1 MTMHIGNTAI
11 GYDQPP
17 FIIAEISGN
26 HNQSI
31 DRAFK
36 IVEAAKKAGVH
47 AVKLQTYTADT
58 MTLDVSK
65 GSFSINDEESL
76 WNGRN
81 LYELYDEAHTPWEWH
96 KELFDRC
103 KELGLLCFSTPFDAS
118 SVEFLEKL
126 KAPAYKIASPE
137 ILDIPLIQKV
147 ARTGKPVIMST
158 GMANIQEIAE
168 AVQAAK
174 NAGCKDLVLLKCTSA
189 YPASPKDSNLATIPH
204 MKDLFGVQVGI
215 SDHTPGIGVPLAA
228 IALGAIMV
236 EKHITLK
243 RSDGGVDAAFSLE
256 PHEFSRLVSESARV
270 RDAIGK
276 INYGPVKNEKG
287 AIKFRRSLYFVKD
300 LQKGDVIT
308 KDHIRSLRPGDG
320 ISPKYFDIVM
330 GKKVNCDIKI
340 GDPVLWNRF

>member
-1 MTMHIGNTAI
+1 MTMHIGNIEI

-31 DRAFK
+31 DRAFQ

-58 MTLDVSK
+58 MTLDICK
-65 GSFSINDEESL
+65 GSFLINDEKSL

-81 LYELYDEAHTPWEWH
+81 LYELYDEAHTPWQWH

-103 KELGLLCFSTPFDAS
+103 KALGLLCFSTPFDAT

-126 KAPAYKIASPE
+126 NAPAYKIASPE

-228 IALGAIMV
+228 IALGATVV

-256 PHEFSRLVSESARV
+256 PHEFSQLVSESARV

-276 INYGPVKNEKG
+276 IKYGPVKNEKG
-287 AIKFRRSLYFVKD
+287 AIKFRRSLYFVQD

-308 KDHIRSLRPGDG
+308 KDDIQSLRPGDG
-320 ISPKYFDIVM
+320 ISPKYFDIVL
-330 GKKVNCDIKI
+330 GKKVTCDIKI
-340 GDPVLWNRF
+340 GDPVLWDRF